1 MARIEEKIAEIAD
14 PALRQVIGE
23 EVAKLKKHTRFGLV
37 FEEHQPEVVPIYGKR
52 IRRGERVAQ
61 KTGNLSEIWRV
72 VSVKEGHALCELEK
86 AVKAVVGT
94 RESFPVQQL
103 VVVRSMGETIYPS
116 LTPVDAVTNG
126 DPAAPHHVLIEADNY
141 HALQLLVFPYE
152 GKVDCIYIDPPYNT
166 GARDWKYNNDY
177 VDKNDQWQ
185 HSKWLTFMAKR
196 LRLAKRL
203 LNPATGVLI
212 VTIDEHEV
220 HHLGCLL
227 EQEFPDA
234 YVQMATIVINQKGVS
249 QGRLARAEEYAL
261 FVFMPSAFLQTHHDD
276 LLSPDRSQEKRFM
289 TPRWEW
295 LLRGGTNSKR
305 EDRPKLFF
313 PIYVDPVRQAI
324 TGIGEPLPADQI
336 PDIEKASDG
345 TVAWPVR
352 TDGSFGNWQVSP
364 PSLREL
370 WQQGYVRLGGFDKK
384 RRTWTVQYLNRGTRA
399 RMERGEIK
407 VVGRN
412 EITGAVQIEY
422 SGEEAKR
429 RNIKTV
435 WHRGT
440 HDSGIYGSSVLR
452 AILGGETQFSFPK
465 SIYAVRDAVAA
476 VVREKPDALILD
488 FFAGSGTTLNAINLL
503 NATDGG
509 RRQCI
514 LVTNNEVSEAENRTL
529 TAQGFQPGQDEW
541 EQHGICRSVTWPRS
555 KFTMLGNRDDG
566 TPLPGDYLTGK
577 QVTREKPR
585 TIRQLGFTEGRN
597 LPIAQRK
604 QIAALLPGVTQS
616 KIDDGPWFLD
626 DDVPVSVLWDIRQAP
641 AWLEVLSEADHV
653 NDLCVVTTESRAFTA
668 LKAQIVEALGPQEVA
683 EDEKRPMAQGFAANL
698 EYFRLDFLDPQ
709 EIQMGRQFAA
719 VLPILWM
726 MAGAR
731 GPRPTAPDAHA
742 PWLLPDGCP
751 FVVLM
756 QETRF
761 KDFARHV
768 ESRTDLTHVFIVTN
782 SQDTVY
788 KLRREWPDLRV
799 VQLYKDYLENFRI
812 NLSEK
817 SV

>member
-14 PALRQVIGE
+14 PALRQSIGE

-52 IRRGERVAQ
+52 IKRGERVAQ
-61 KTGNLSEIWRV
+61 RTGNLSEIWRV
-72 VSVKEGHALCELEK
+72 VSVKDGQALCELEK
-86 AVKAVVGT
+86 AVKAVVGA
-94 RESFPVQQL
+94 RESFPTQQL
-103 VVVRSMGETIYPS
+103 VVIRSMGETIYPS
-116 LTPVDAVTNG
+116 LTPVDSVTNG

-152 GKVDCIYIDPPYNT
+152 GKVNCIYIDPPYNT

-212 VTIDEHEV
+212 VTIDEHEM

-234 YVQMATIVINQKGVS
+234 TVQMATIVINQKGVA
-249 QGRLARAEEYAL
+249 QGGLSRAEEYAL
-261 FVFMPSAFLQTHHDD
+261 FVFMPEATVPPAADD
-276 LLSPDRSQEKRFM
+276 LLSPERGDSKRFQ

-305 EDRPKLFF
+305 EDRPGLFF
-313 PIYVDPVRQAI
+313 PIHIDPVRRAI
-324 TGIGEPLPADQI
+324 VSIGDPLPLGEVPDQTAV
-336 PDIEKASDG
+336 DN
-345 TVAWPVR
+345 TVAWPFR
-352 TDGSFGNWQVSP
+352 TDHTLGNWRVSP
-364 PSLREL
+364 PTLRQL
-370 WQQGYVRLGGFDKK
+370 HAQGFVRLGGYDEARK
-384 RRTWTVQYLNRGTRA
+384 TWTVLYLGEKA
-399 RMERGEIK
+399 RRQIDEGAIRI
-407 VVGRN
+407 VGRDADS
-412 EITGAVQIEY
+412 GAVTVEY
-422 SGEEAKR
+422 TEGQQRS
-429 RNIKTV
+429 IKTV
-435 WHRGT
+435 WHRAT
-440 HDSGIYGSSVLR
+440 HDAGTYGSSLLR
-452 AILGGETQFSFPK
+452 NILGEGGRFAFPK

-476 VVREKPDALILD
+476 VVGNQPNALLVD
-488 FFAGSGTTLNAINLL
+488 FFAGSATTLNAVNLL

-509 RRQCI
+509 QRQCI
-514 LVTNNEVSEAENRTL
+514 LVTNNEVSEEENRAL

-555 KFTMLGNRDDG
+555 KFTMLGKRDDG
-566 TPLPGDYLTGK
+566 APLPGDYLTGK

-585 TIRQLGFTEGRN
+585 TIRQLGFAEGRN
-597 LPIAQRK
+597 LPLAQRK
-604 QIAALLPGVTQS
+604 QVAALLPGVNQS
-616 KIDDGPWFLD
+616 KIDDGPWFLG
-626 DDVPVSVLWDIRQAP
+626 DDVAVSVLWDVRKAP
-641 AWLEVLSEADHV
+641 AWLEALGEADHV
-653 NDLCVVTTESRAFTA
+653 NDLCVVTTESRLFTA
-668 LKAQIVEALGPQEVA
+668 LKAQIIETLGPQEVS
-683 EDEKRPMAQGFAANL
+683 EDEKRPLAHGFAANL

-726 MAGAR
+726 MAGAC

-742 PWLLPDGCP
+742 PWLLPDGCQ

-761 KDFARHV
+761 KEFVRHV
-768 ESRTDLTHVFIVTN
+768 ESRSDLTHVFIVTN

-788 KLRREWPDLRV
+788 KLRHEWPELRV

-817 SV
+817 PVQ

>member
-14 PALRQVIGE
+14 PALRQAIGE

-37 FEEHQPEVVPIYGKR
+37 FEEHQPEVVPLFGKR
-52 IRRGERVAQ
+52 IKRGERVAL

-72 VSVKEGHALCELEK
+72 VSVKEGEALCELEK
-86 AVKAVVGT
+86 TVKATATAGT

-116 LTPVDAVTNG
+116 LTPIDAVTNG

-234 YVQMATIVINQKGVS
+234 TVQMATIVINQKGVA
-249 QGRLARAEEYAL
+249 QGGLSRAEEYAL
-261 FVFMPSAFLQTHHDD
+261 FVFMPEATVPPAADD
-276 LLSPDRSQEKRFM
+276 LLSPERADSKRFQ
-289 TPRWEW
+289 TPRWER

-305 EDRPKLFF
+305 EDRPGLFF
-313 PIYVDPVRQAI
+313 PIHIDPVRRAI
-324 TGIGEPLPADQI
+324 VSIGDPLPLGEVPDQTVV
-336 PDIEKASDG
+336 DN
-345 TVAWPVR
+345 TVAWPFR
-352 TDGSFGNWQVSP
+352 TDHTLGNWRVSP
-364 PSLREL
+364 PTLRQL
-370 WQQGYVRLGGFDKK
+370 HAQGFVRLGGYDEARK
-384 RRTWTVQYLNRGTRA
+384 TWTVLYLGEKARRQIEEGTIR
-399 RMERGEIK
+399 I
-407 VVGRN
+407 VGRN
-412 EITGAVQIEY
+412 ADSGAVTVEY
-422 SGEEAKR
+422 TEGQQRS
-429 RNIKTV
+429 IKTV
-435 WHRGT
+435 WHRAT
-440 HDSGIYGSSVLR
+440 HDAGTYGSSLLR
-452 AILGGETQFSFPK
+452 NILGEGGRFAFPK

-476 VVREKPDALILD
+476 VVGNQPNALLVD
-488 FFAGSGTTLNAINLL
+488 FFAGSATTLNAVNLL

-509 RRQCI
+509 QRQCI
-514 LVTNNEVSEAENRTL
+514 LVTNNEVSEEENRTL

-768 ESRTDLTHVFIVTN
+768 ESRTDLTHIFIVTN

-788 KLRREWPDLRV
+788 KLRSEWPDLRV

>member
-14 PALRQVIGE
+14 PALRQAIGE

-37 FEEHQPEVVPIYGKR
+37 FEEHQPEVVPLFGKR
-52 IRRGERVAQ
+52 IKRGERVAL

-72 VSVKEGHALCELEK
+72 VSVKEGEALCELEK
-86 AVKAVVGT
+86 TVKATATAGT

-116 LTPVDAVTNG
+116 LTPIDAVTNG

-234 YVQMATIVINQKGVS
+234 TVQMATIVINQKGVA
-249 QGRLARAEEYAL
+249 QGGLSRAEEYAL
-261 FVFMPSAFLQTHHDD
+261 FVFMPEATVPPAADD
-276 LLSPDRSQEKRFM
+276 LLSPERADSKRFQ
-289 TPRWEW
+289 TPRWER

-305 EDRPKLFF
+305 EDRPGLFF
-313 PIYVDPVRQAI
+313 PIHIDPVRRAI
-324 TGIGEPLPADQI
+324 MSIGDPLPLGEVPDQTVV
-336 PDIEKASDG
+336 DN
-345 TVAWPVR
+345 TVAWPFR
-352 TDGSFGNWQVSP
+352 TDHTLGNWRVSP
-364 PSLREL
+364 PTLRQL
-370 WQQGYVRLGGFDKK
+370 HAQGFVRLGGYDEARK
-384 RRTWTVQYLNRGTRA
+384 TWTVLYLGEKARRQIEEGTIR
-399 RMERGEIK
+399 I
-407 VVGRN
+407 VGRN
-412 EITGAVQIEY
+412 ADSGAVTVEY
-422 SGEEAKR
+422 TEGQQRS
-429 RNIKTV
+429 IKTV
-435 WHRGT
+435 WHRAT
-440 HDSGIYGSSVLR
+440 HDAGTYGSSLLR
-452 AILGGETQFSFPK
+452 NILGEGGRFAFPK

-476 VVREKPDALILD
+476 VVGNQPNALLVD
-488 FFAGSGTTLNAINLL
+488 FFAGSATTLNAVNLL

-509 RRQCI
+509 QRQCI
-514 LVTNNEVSEAENRTL
+514 LVTNNEVSEEENRTL

-577 QVTREKPR
+577 QVTREKQR

-817 SV
+817 SI